1 MPLTDFE
8 VVPRQEHIDDCV
20 VIAAKDGKRRV
31 LAFVSREALD
41 DYAGKYFNRPRL
53 SYEHRVFLLRSPNNL
68 AAVAQTIS
76 AKYERA
82 ATCLHHACGSS
93 LPRVDLDLS
102 DLEHGP
108 RLEAAYLIVVE
119 GAGFTG
125 RWSSFRP
132 HTTY

>member
-1 MPLTDFE
+1 MPLTEFE
-8 VVPRQEHIDDCV
+8 VVHRQEHIDDCV
-20 VIAAKDGKRRV
+20 VIAAKDGKHRI

-41 DYAGKYFNRPRL
+41 DYAGKYFNRSQL

-76 AKYERA
+76 AKYERGE
-82 ATCLHHACGSS
+82 TRLHHAFGSS

-108 RLEAAYLIVVE
+108 RLEVAPLIVVE
-119 GAGFTG
+119 GAGFKG
-125 RWSSFRP
+125 
-132 HTTY
+132 